1 MSAQL
6 RAFEGGPQKSVRR
19 RKGPPRLKRSK
30 VTSVQLTPD
39 ERDLL
44 ERLADA
50 KGVGLGELWRSALRA
65 YARQE
70 GMLTDA
76 EEERTAA

>member
-1 MSAQL
+1 MSTQL
-6 RAFEGGPQKSVRR
+6 RPFDAGQEPPRQ
-19 RKGPPRLKRSK
+19 RKGPPRIKRSK

-44 ERLADA
+44 EQLADA

-65 YARQE
+65 YARQQ
-70 GMLTDA
+70 GVLTDA
-76 EEERTAA
+76 EEGRVAA